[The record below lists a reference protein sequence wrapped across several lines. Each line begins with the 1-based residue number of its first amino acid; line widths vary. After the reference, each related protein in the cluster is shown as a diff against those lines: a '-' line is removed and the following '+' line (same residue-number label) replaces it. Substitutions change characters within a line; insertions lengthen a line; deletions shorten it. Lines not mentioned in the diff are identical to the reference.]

1 MAQWN
6 RFSVRVAGRFN
17 MKRLLSLL
25 SAVVLSVML
34 GVSPASA
41 SVDNYVAIGD
51 SLAAGQTPHQEI
63 DAGYTDLIAMRLG
76 MIGQLSFYTK
86 ELAFPGFTTR
96 DVLERVQSDEASEL
110 LKKATLITVSAGAN
124 DLLRLVQVN
133 PNAGTLAFSQL
144 QADYALNVA
153 RKNMAEILAELRV
166 RAPKAKVYVMGYYF
180 AYPNVHPSQKEG
192 TNEQL
197 VRLNMILQQ
206 QAEQAGATYV
216 NVYDAFGLNAV
227 NYVPNIADVHPN
239 FEGYRQM
246 ANAFLKAYSGS
257 DALAIQSSGLPKPNP
272 KTFDE
277 ILATQRT
284 AEVEDGADEVAVI
297 VEEIQPLQSFFRYT
311 AFIERLK
318 EIRAS

>member
-1 MAQWN
+1 
-6 RFSVRVAGRFN
+6 
-17 MKRLLSLL
+17 MKRFFSLI

-34 GVSPASA
+34 GVSSAFASGE
-41 SVDNYVAIGD
+41 NYIALGD

-63 DAGYTDLIAMRLG
+63 DAGYADLLAMRLG
-76 MIGQLSFYTK
+76 MLGQINDYTK
-86 ELAFPGFTTR
+86 ELAFPGFTTA

-110 LKKATLITVSAGAN
+110 LKNATLITVSAGAN

-144 QADYALNVA
+144 QTDYALNVA
-153 RKNMAEILAELRV
+153 RKNMAEILTELRL
-166 RAPKAKVYVMGYYF
+166 RAPKAKVFVMGYYF

-192 TNEQL
+192 TNAQL
-197 VRLNMILQQ
+197 VRLNTILQQ

-227 NYVPNIADVHPN
+227 NYLPNIGDVHPN

-257 DALAIQSSGLPKPNP
+257 DALSIQSSELPKANP
-272 KTFDE
+272 KSFDE
-277 ILATQRT
+277 ILATQRN
-284 AEVEDGADEVAVI
+284 AEVEAEKETEEVAVNI
-297 VEEIQPLQSFFRYT
+297 QEIQPLRVFLGYT
-311 AFIERLK
+311 ALIERLK
-318 EIRAS
+318 GIRVS